1 MQLFRKEFHKCER
14 PPCGGRC
21 IQNRVL
27 RAYDLSEVDT
37 VLKVVLRLVPTA
49 ATATTIATAISA
61 AIRPYSIAVAPDSS
75 RTKRERKLFMEASAL
90 FDTLCVHEIAY
101 SKETALDGPGESY
114 APFFNHC
121 LNLATRDMCN
131 CAATAQQWGVLARNP
146 GS

>member
-27 RAYDLSEVDT
+27 RSYELSEVDT

-90 FDTLCVHEIAY
+90 FDTLCPRD
-101 SKETALDGPGESY
+101 ALLEG
-114 APFFNHC
+114 NHPRWTGVK
-121 LNLATRDMCN
+121 ATRHSLI
-131 CAATAQQWGVLARNP
+131 TA
-146 GS
+146 